1 MPRHKAAMSD
11 DTAPRILF
19 SYPRR
24 RLAMARGLQLAA
36 RHGGAFLAEHMA
48 DEIVER
54 LGWVNRSFADAL
66 VIGHAPAMLLA
77 ALDARGVKVTLAG
90 PIGPHVMCDEDA
102 LPFEPASFDLVI
114 AIGTLDSVNDLPGAL
129 IQINRSLRSDG
140 LMMAALIGAGSL
152 PRLKAAMLAADEAT
166 GRGVAAHIHPQID
179 VRAAGDLLQR
189 ARFAM
194 PVADSDTLIVRYSAL
209 PALVRDLRC
218 HGWTNVLA
226 TGAPPV
232 SRTGLIAAL
241 QAFAEAAEPDGKTPE
256 RFEIVYL
263 SGWAPSPDQPQPAR
277 RGSATTS
284 LAGVLDKSARR

>member
-1 MPRHKAAMSD
+1 MSD

-19 SYPRR
+19 STHRR
-24 RLAMARGLQLAA
+24 RLAMARGLRTAPQ
-36 RHGGAFLAEHMA
+36 HGGAFLAEHMA
-48 DEIVER
+48 DEIIER

-66 VIGHAPAMLLA
+66 VLGHAPTALLQ
-77 ALDARGVKVTLAG
+77 ALAARGVAVTVAG
-90 PIGPHVMCDEDA
+90 PVGADVLCEEDA

-129 IQINRSLRSDG
+129 IQINRSLRPDG

-152 PRLKAAMLAADEAT
+152 PRLKAAMLAADEAG

-194 PVADSDTLIVRYSAL
+194 PVADSDTLMVRYSAL

-218 HGWTNVLA
+218 HGWTNVLTSA
-226 TGAPPV
+226 APPV
-232 SRTGLIAAL
+232 GRAGLIAAL
-241 QAFAEAAEPDGKTPE
+241 QNFAEVAEADGKTAE

-263 SGWAPSPDQPQPAR
+263 SGWAPSPDQPKPAK
-277 RGSATTS
+277 RGSATAS
-284 LAGVLDKSARR
+284 LAGVLGKDKPR

>member
-1 MPRHKAAMSD
+1 MTD
-11 DTAPRILF
+11 ETAPRILF
-19 SYPRR
+19 SSPRR
-24 RLAMARGLQLAA
+24 RLAMARGLQIAP
-36 RHGGAFLAEHMA
+36 RHGGAFIADHMA
-48 DEIVER
+48 EEIVER

-77 ALDARGVKVTLAG
+77 ALAQRGVKVTHAG
-90 PIGPHVMCDEDA
+90 PVGADRVCDEDA

-114 AIGTLDSVNDLPGAL
+114 ALGTLDSVNDLPGAL
-129 IQINRSLRSDG
+129 IQINRSLRPDG

-194 PVADSDTLIVRYSAL
+194 PVADSDTLMVRYASL
-209 PALVRDLRC
+209 PGLVRDLRC
-218 HGWTNVLA
+218 HGWTNVL
-226 TGAPPV
+226 TSGAPPV
-232 SRTGLIAAL
+232 GRSGLIAAL
-241 QAFAEAAEPDGKTPE
+241 QNFAEAADPDGKTAE

-263 SGWAPSPDQPQPAR
+263 SGWAPSPDQPKPAK
-277 RGSATTS
+277 RGSATAS
-284 LAGVLDKSARR
+284 LAGVLGKRSPP

>member
-1 MPRHKAAMSD
+1 MSD

-19 SYPRR
+19 SCSRR
-24 RLAMARGLQLAA
+24 RLAMARGLRMAA
-36 RHGGAFLAEHMA
+36 QHGGAFIAEHMA

-54 LGWVNRSFADAL
+54 LGWVNRSFTDAL
-66 VIGHAPAMLLA
+66 VIGHTPAVLIA
-77 ALDARGVKVTLAG
+77 ALRARGVKATFAG
-90 PIGPHVMCDEDA
+90 PIGPDVACDEDS
-102 LPFEPASFDLVI
+102 LPFAPASFDLVI

-129 IQINRSLRSDG
+129 IQINRSLRPDG
-140 LMMAALIGAGSL
+140 LLMAALIGAGSL

-194 PVADSDTLIVRYSAL
+194 PVADSDTLTVRYSAL

-226 TGAPPV
+226 SGAPPV
-232 SRTGLIAAL
+232 GRVGLIAAL
-241 QAFAEAAEPDGKTPE
+241 QNFAAAADTDGKTAE

-263 SGWAPSPDQPQPAR
+263 SGWAPSPDQPKPAK
-277 RGSATTS
+277 RGSANAS
-284 LAGVLDKSARR
+284 LAGVLGKARRPE